1 MTSPAFLPCHD
12 VVHEA
17 AAERAER
24 FFERAEVFK
33 NALGRLTRLLVT
45 LAHLP
50 GRELRLHLARLSE
63 LCELL
68 VDGFSLFKQDALAV
82 RGIFVAV
89 FRDFAEQVDDR
100 PQTRLRAEEA
110 ALREP
115 RRKAHGML
123 SRCREVIARRIV
135 RAMEPPQP
143 AMRLVRPHQEV
154 FTRGTD
160 EPFARFQI

>member
-1 MTSPAFLPCHD
+1 M
-12 VVHEA
+12 HEA

-24 FFERAEVFK
+24 LFERTEIFED
-33 NALGRLTRLLVT
+33 ALGCLARLLVA
-45 LAHLP
+45 LAHLS
-50 GRELRLHLARLSE
+50 GRELRLHLARPMKLRE
-63 LCELL
+63 FF
-68 VDGFSLFKQDALAV
+68 VNSLPFFEQDALAV
-82 RGIFVAV
+82 RGVFVAV

-100 PQTRLRAEEA
+100 PQARFRAEEA

-123 SRCREVIARRIV
+123 GRRREVIARRIV

-160 EPFARFQI
+160 EPFARLQI